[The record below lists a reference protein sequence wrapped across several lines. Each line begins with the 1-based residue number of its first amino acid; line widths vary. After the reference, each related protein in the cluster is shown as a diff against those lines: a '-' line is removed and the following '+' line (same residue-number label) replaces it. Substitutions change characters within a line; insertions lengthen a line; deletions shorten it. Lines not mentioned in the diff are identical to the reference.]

1 MDVYTIRRGNEYLYN
16 PHIGYFGDDPQRAIF
31 FGSEGGAKSA
41 IADMSRKG
49 YAFELVGATIIRGS
63 FEPIDG
69 YNAMDSVLQIG
80 RWKKLHSI
88 LIKNHTPAE
97 LLLISGC
104 QDMQSAAK
112 LPVYEKIKNLSSG
125 FKDWATTDRWSYSND
140 HANCFKMFK
149 KLAFYAMNEKFKQNQ
164 KKENKK

>member
-1 MDVYTIRRGNEYLYN
+1 MDVYTIRRGNEYLYD
-16 PHIGYFGDDPQRAIF
+16 PDSGYFGDDPQRAIF

-41 IADMSRKG
+41 IVEMSRKG
-49 YAFELVGATIIRGS
+49 HAVELIGATIIRGS

-80 RWKKLHSI
+80 RWKKLYSI

-104 QDMQSAAK
+104 QDPVSASK
-112 LPVYEKIKNLSSG
+112 LPIYKNIKNISKG
-125 FKDWATTDRWSYSND
+125 FNKWDKFIHRDLETQ
-140 HANCFKMFK
+140 NCFKMFK
-149 KLAFYAMNEKFKQNQ
+149 KLAFYAMNENFKRNQ
-164 KKENKK
+164 KKENEQ

>member
-1 MDVYTIRRGNEYLYN
+1 MDVYTIRRGNEYLYSVDL
-16 PHIGYFGDDPQRAIF
+16 GYFSDDPQKAVF
-31 FGSEGGAKSA
+31 FGSESGAKYA
-41 IADMSRKG
+41 ISEMSRKG
-49 YAFELVGATIIRGS
+49 HAVELVGATVVRGS

-80 RWKKLHSI
+80 RWKKLYSI

-104 QDMQSAAK
+104 QDMESASK
-112 LPVYEKIKNLSSG
+112 LPIYGKIKNLSSG
-125 FKDWATTDRWSYSND
+125 FKNWSKQSRRGYSKD

-149 KLAFYAMNEKFKQNQ
+149 KMAFYAMNEKFKQNQ
-164 KKENKK
+164 KKENEQ